1 MGEARLLS
9 ARYASELQRALR
21 VPASDDNP
29 IPFGLRTFDL
39 TATPGAFGFNGM
51 ANSVGLAHPG
61 LGSLSVVVLVNQLT
75 VYADAPKRVLGAV
88 CEALGYELPDWGGLG
103 FQEPEEDEEAE

>member
-1 MGEARLLS
+1 M
-9 ARYASELQRALR
+9 
-21 VPASDDNP
+21 PASDDNP

-75 VYADAPKRVLGAV
+75 VYADAPKRILSAI
-88 CEALGYELPDWGGLG
+88 CAALGYPPPQWDGLG
-103 FQEPEEDEEAE
+103 LQEPETYEPDGEERI

>member
-1 MGEARLLS
+1 M
-9 ARYASELQRALR
+9 
-21 VPASDDNP
+21 PASDDNP

-39 TATPGAFGFNGM
+39 TAAPGAFGFNGM

-88 CEALGYELPDWGGLG
+88 CAALGYELPDWGGLG
-103 FQEPEEDEEAE
+103 FQEPGDEDDEAE